1 MIHRRRFFEWLAG
14 APLIGWLGCG
24 ARRRA
29 ARNFWQELG
38 IRPIINAAGSY
49 TMFTGSLM
57 RPEVLE
63 AILATAGDY
72 VRLVDVQQA
81 VGRRIASMLGAEAA
95 LVTSG
100 AAAALTL
107 GTAACMTGKNPDF
120 IQRIPDTTG
129 MKNEVII
136 QKSHRFPYDHMVR
149 NCGVRLIEVETREEL
164 VRAIRPATAMMLFL
178 NKAEPDGQVKMEE
191 FVAIGKRHG
200 IPTFN
205 DAAADVPPLEHLL
218 KPIRLGFDLVTI
230 SGGKGIRGPQSAGLL
245 VGRKDLIE
253 AALLNTAPYS
263 DTIGRSCKVNKEE
276 IVAMM
281 VALESFLKED
291 QEANWREWERRIAT
305 IEKLVSGVAGVKAER
320 FVPQIANQ
328 VPHLR
333 VDWDR
338 EKIRLS
344 PEEVMQRLRDGE
356 PSIELV
362 PGPSVGIEIASWTLK
377 PGEAEI
383 VGERLR
389 AILAG

>member
-14 APLIGWLGCG
+14 APLFGALGCG
-24 ARRRA
+24 VRRRA
-29 ARNFWQELG
+29 TRDFWKELG
-38 IRPIINAAGSY
+38 VRPIINAAGSY

-63 AILATAGDY
+63 AIMATAGDY

-95 LVTSG
+95 MVTSG

-107 GTAACMTGKNPDF
+107 GTAACITGKNPDF
-120 IQRIPDTTG
+120 IQRIPDLTG

-164 VRAIRPATAMMLFL
+164 ERAIRPSTAMMLFL

-191 FVAIGKRHG
+191 FVAIGKKYG

-205 DAAADVPPLEHLL
+205 DAAADVPPIEHLL

-253 AALLNTAPYS
+253 AAMLNTAPHS

-291 QEANWREWERRIAT
+291 QEANWREWERRVAT
-305 IEKLVSGVAGVKAER
+305 IEKIVSAVPGVKAER

-344 PEEVMQRLRDGE
+344 PGEVMQRLRDGD
-356 PSIELV
+356 PPIELV
-362 PGPSVGIEIASWTLK
+362 PGPKVGVEIASWTLK

>member
-1 MIHRRRFFEWLAG
+1 MIHRRRFFQWLSGIPLLG
-14 APLIGWLGCG
+14 AAACRGS
-24 ARRRA
+24 RRA
-29 ARNFWQELG
+29 GRDFWRELG
-38 IRPIINAAGSY
+38 VRPIINAAGSY

-63 AILATAGDY
+63 AIAATAGDY
-72 VRLVDVQQA
+72 VRLVEVQRA
-81 VGRRIASMLGAEAA
+81 VGKRIASLLGAEAA
-95 LVTSG
+95 MVTSG

-107 GTAACMTGKNPDF
+107 GTAACITGTNPDF

-129 MKNEVII
+129 MKNEVIV

-149 NCGVRLIEVETREEL
+149 NCGVRLIEVETRDQLE
-164 VRAIRPATAMMLFL
+164 RAISPATAMMLFL
-178 NKAEPDGQVKMEE
+178 NKAEPQGQVKMEE
-191 FVAIGKRHG
+191 FVAIGKQHG
-200 IPTFN
+200 VPTFN
-205 DAAADVPPLEHLL
+205 DAAADVPPIEHLL
-218 KPIRLGFDLVTI
+218 KPIRLGFDLVTV

-245 VGRKDLIE
+245 VGRRDLIE
-253 AALLNTAPYS
+253 AALLNTAPHS

-291 QEANWREWERRIAT
+291 QEANWREWDRRVETIA
-305 IEKLVSGVAGVKAER
+305 KLVGSVAGVRAEK

-338 EKIRLS
+338 DKIRLT
-344 PEEVMQRLRDGE
+344 PEQVMQQLRDGE
-356 PSIELV
+356 PPIELV
-362 PGPSVGIEIASWTLK
+362 PGPQAGVEIASWTLK
-377 PGEAEI
+377 PGEAEL

-389 AILAG
+389 AILTG

>member
-1 MIHRRRFFEWLAG
+1 MIHRRRFFEWLGG
-14 APLIGWLGCG
+14 APLAGWLGCG
-24 ARRRA
+24 VRRRA
-29 ARNFWQELG
+29 TRDFWKELG
-38 IRPIINAAGSY
+38 VRPIINAAGSY

-63 AILATAGDY
+63 AIMATAGDY

-95 LVTSG
+95 MVTSG

-107 GTAACMTGKNPDF
+107 GTAACITGKNPDF
-120 IQRIPDTTG
+120 IQRIPDLTG

-164 VRAIRPATAMMLFL
+164 ERAIRPSTAMMLFL

-191 FVAIGKRHG
+191 FVAIGKKHG

-205 DAAADVPPLEHLL
+205 DAAADVPPIEHLL

-253 AALLNTAPYS
+253 AAMLNTAPHS

-291 QEANWREWERRIAT
+291 QEANWREWEQRVAT
-305 IEKLVSGVAGVKAER
+305 IEKIVSAVPGVKAER

-344 PEEVMQRLRDGE
+344 PEEVMQRLREGE

-362 PGPSVGIEIASWTLK
+362 PGPKVGVEIASWTMK

>member
-14 APLIGWLGCG
+14 APLAGWLGCG
-24 ARRRA
+24 VRRRA
-29 ARNFWQELG
+29 TRDFWKELG
-38 IRPIINAAGSY
+38 VRPIINAAGSY

-63 AILATAGDY
+63 AIMATAGDY

-95 LVTSG
+95 MVTSG

-107 GTAACMTGKNPDF
+107 GTAACITGKNPDF
-120 IQRIPDTTG
+120 IQRIPDLTG

-164 VRAIRPATAMMLFL
+164 ERAIRPATAMMLFL

-191 FVAIGKRHG
+191 FVAIGKKYG

-205 DAAADVPPLEHLL
+205 DAAADVPPIEHLL

-253 AALLNTAPYS
+253 AAMLNTAPHS

-291 QEANWREWERRIAT
+291 QEANWREWERRVAA
-305 IEKLVSGVAGVKAER
+305 IEKIVSAVPGVKAER

-362 PGPSVGIEIASWTLK
+362 PGPKVGVEIASWTLK

-389 AILAG
+389 AILAS

>member
-14 APLIGWLGCG
+14 APLFGALGCG
-24 ARRRA
+24 VRRRA
-29 ARNFWQELG
+29 TRDFWKELG
-38 IRPIINAAGSY
+38 VRPIINAAGSY

-63 AILATAGDY
+63 AIMATAGDY

-95 LVTSG
+95 MVTSG

-107 GTAACMTGKNPDF
+107 GTAACITGKNPDF
-120 IQRIPDTTG
+120 IQRIPDLTG

-164 VRAIRPATAMMLFL
+164 ERAIRPSTAMMLFL

-191 FVAIGKRHG
+191 FVAIGKKYG

-205 DAAADVPPLEHLL
+205 DAAADVPPIEHLL

-253 AALLNTAPYS
+253 AAMLNTAPHS

-291 QEANWREWERRIAT
+291 QEANWREWERRVAT
-305 IEKLVSGVAGVKAER
+305 IEKIVSAVPGVKAER

-338 EKIRLS
+338 EKIRLT
-344 PEEVMQRLRDGE
+344 PEEVMQRLRDGD
-356 PSIELV
+356 PPIELV
-362 PGPSVGIEIASWTLK
+362 PGPKVGVEIASWTLK

>member
-1 MIHRRRFFEWLAG
+1 MIHRRRFFEWLGG
-14 APLIGWLGCG
+14 APLAGWLGCG
-24 ARRRA
+24 VRRRA
-29 ARNFWQELG
+29 TRDFWKELG
-38 IRPIINAAGSY
+38 VRPIINAAGSY

-63 AILATAGDY
+63 AIMATAGDY

-95 LVTSG
+95 MVTSG

-107 GTAACMTGKNPDF
+107 GTAACITGKNPDF
-120 IQRIPDTTG
+120 IQRIPDLTG

-164 VRAIRPATAMMLFL
+164 ERAIRPSTAMMLFL

-191 FVAIGKRHG
+191 FVAIGKKYG

-205 DAAADVPPLEHLL
+205 DAAADVPPIEHLL

-253 AALLNTAPYS
+253 AAMLNTAPHS

-291 QEANWREWERRIAT
+291 QEANWREWEQRIAT
-305 IEKLVSGVAGVKAER
+305 IEKIVSAVPGVKAER

-344 PEEVMQRLRDGE
+344 PEEVMQRLREGE

-362 PGPSVGIEIASWTLK
+362 PGPKVGVEIASWTMK

>member
-1 MIHRRRFFEWLAG
+1 MMHRRRFFEWLAG
-14 APLIGWLGCG
+14 APLAGWLGCG
-24 ARRRA
+24 VRRQA
-29 ARNFWQELG
+29 ARDFWKELG

-72 VRLVDVQQA
+72 VRLVDVQEA

-95 LVTSG
+95 MVTSG

-107 GTAACMTGKNPDF
+107 GTAACMTGKNPEF

-164 VRAIRPATAMMLFL
+164 KRAIRPATAMMLFL

-191 FVAIGKRHG
+191 FVAIGKKHG

-205 DAAADVPPLEHLL
+205 DAAADVPPIEHLL

-253 AALLNTAPYS
+253 AAMLNTAPYS

-291 QEANWREWERRIAT
+291 QEANWREWERRVAA
-305 IEKLVSGVAGVKAER
+305 IEKLVSAVPGVKAER

-344 PEEVMQRLRDGE
+344 PDEVMQRLRDGE

-362 PGPSVGIEIASWTLK
+362 PGPKVGVEIASWTLK